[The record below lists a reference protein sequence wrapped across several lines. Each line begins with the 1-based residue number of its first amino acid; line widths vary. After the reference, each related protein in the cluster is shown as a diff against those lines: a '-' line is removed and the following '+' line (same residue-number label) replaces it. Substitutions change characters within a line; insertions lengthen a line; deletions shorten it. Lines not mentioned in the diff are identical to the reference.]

1 MQGIHLFTCTG
12 SGKWTQVKSKS
23 DSFQHLSNVAEI
35 VSEEGR
41 REAAANDANAGT
53 DDATNERPKTRH
65 NGSKNSSYFSASSI
79 SCESACCG

>member
-1 MQGIHLFTCTG
+1 MQGIHLFTRTE
-12 SGKWTQVKSKS
+12 SGNWTQVKSKS
-23 DSFQHLSNVAEI
+23 DSFQHLSDVAEI

-65 NGSKNSSYFSASSI
+65 NGPKDSTYFSASSI

>member
-1 MQGIHLFTCTG
+1 MQGIHQFTCTE
-12 SGKWTQVKSKS
+12 SGKWTQVKSNS
-23 DSFQHLSNVAEI
+23 DSFQHLSDVAEI

-65 NGSKNSSYFSASSI
+65 NGSKNSSYFSASGI
-79 SCESACCG
+79 SCESACCS